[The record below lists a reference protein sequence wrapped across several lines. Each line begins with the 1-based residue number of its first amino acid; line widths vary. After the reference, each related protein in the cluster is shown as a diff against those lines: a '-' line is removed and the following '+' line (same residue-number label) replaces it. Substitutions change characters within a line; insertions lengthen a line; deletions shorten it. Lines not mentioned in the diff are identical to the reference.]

1 MADIWTYLQPWLLV
15 LIWTAV
21 VSWVYK
27 DNRIF
32 RIATVAM
39 VAGGSANGILVNL
52 DSYWNKG
59 LLPIVN
65 GSKPLMIVPIIISFM
80 FVAVFFTRYSWLA
93 RIPTLTMMG
102 ISMGVMLSS
111 VIGAQILG
119 QIDSTMTVISKGAGD
134 AFGIINALLIVTG
147 VVGSV
152 LYFTYSKEQKGVFGM
167 FTKYGR
173 YFLLASLG
181 PTWAGELSYHM
192 DFLIQYI
199 QNIVAALRLFIPI

>member
-1 MADIWTYLQPWLLV
+1 MADIYTYLQPWLSV
-15 LIWTAV
+15 IIWTSLI
-21 VSWVYK
+21 SWVYK

-59 LLPIVN
+59 ILPILN
-65 GSKPLMIVPIIISFM
+65 GTKPLMIVPIIISVM
-80 FVAVFFTRYSWLA
+80 LATVFFTRYSWLA

-119 QIDSTMTVISKGAGD
+119 QIDSTMTVISQGRD
-134 AFGIINALLIVTG
+134 VFGIINALLIVLG
-147 VVGSV
+147 VVCSI
-152 LYFTYSKEQKGVFGM
+152 LYYTYGKEHKGIYGT

-173 YFLLASLG
+173 YFLLSSLG

-192 DFLIQYI
+192 DFAIQYI
-199 QNIVAALRLFIPI
+199 QNIVAAIRLFLPI

>member
-1 MADIWTYLQPWLLV
+1 MADIYTYLQPWITV
-15 LIWTAV
+15 LIWSTI

-32 RIATVAM
+32 RVATVAM

-65 GSKPLMIVPIIISFM
+65 GTKPLMIVPVIISFM
-80 FVAVFFTRYSWLA
+80 LFAVFFTRYSWLA

-111 VIGAQILG
+111 VIGAQVLG
-119 QIDSTMTVISKGAGD
+119 QIDSTMTAITKGTGNV
-134 AFGIINALLIVTG
+134 FGIINAILILIG
-147 VVGSV
+147 VVCSI
-152 LYFTYSKEQKGVFGM
+152 LFFTYSKEHKGIYGTL
-167 FTKYGR
+167 TKYGR

-181 PTWAGELSYHM
+181 PTWAGEVSYHM
-192 DFLIQYI
+192 DFFIQYI
-199 QNIVAALRLFIPI
+199 QNIVNALRLFLPI